1 MLRLF
6 QHCQSM
12 TQAQARQEHPLALAF
27 VGDCVFDLYI
37 RTYVLG
43 KKLNSHKMHFEAV
56 KYVSAR
62 AQAEAFH
69 LIEGLLTED
78 ELYIY
83 RRGRNTKP
91 TTVPK
96 NAEVKDYRSATGLEA
111 LVGYLFVTGQN
122 GRLDE
127 IMEHII
133 LRSGEQNAAHEENTE
148 PQEREPR
155 Q

>member
-1 MLRLF
+1 M
-6 QHCQSM
+6 
-12 TQAQARQEHPLALAF
+12 
-27 VGDCVFDLYI
+27 FDLYI

-43 KKLNSHKMHFEAV
+43 KNLNSHKMHFEAV

-148 PQEREPR
+148 PR